1 MRKALPSQHAMERV
15 VPIVDAAGWGGYNHE
30 EEMKVAAAIVWE
42 ETHEALYEW
51 SDHYTMFDDPLA
63 SLGDAINAGADY
75 VVKMFCDERFVSD
88 VDFFVNDCEH
98 ACLDLADLEEEDKD
112 LPIYGLSWI
121 REYFVPAW
129 DRVWLRCLQLGLPW
143 EGLGFDEHQPGQVD
157 LVRF

>member
-1 MRKALPSQHAMERV
+1 MDAQPSPQVIERV
-15 VPIVDAAGWGGYNHE
+15 RPFTADVAGPDDE
-30 EEMKVAAAIVWE
+30 EEWAVAAAIVWE
-42 ETHEALYEW
+42 EAHEALYEW
-51 SDHYTMFDDPLA
+51 SDRYTMFDDPLA

-98 ACLDLADLEEEDKD
+98 ACLDLADLEEDDRD

-129 DRVWLRCLQLGLPW
+129 DRVWLRCVQLGLPW
-143 EGLGFDEHQPGQVD
+143 EDLGFDEHQPGQVD
-157 LVRF
+157 LMRF